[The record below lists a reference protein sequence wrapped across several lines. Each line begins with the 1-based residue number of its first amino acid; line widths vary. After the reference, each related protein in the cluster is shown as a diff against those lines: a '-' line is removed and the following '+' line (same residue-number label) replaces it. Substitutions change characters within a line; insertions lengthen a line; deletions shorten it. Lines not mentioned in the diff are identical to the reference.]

1 MQIKLISMHVSD
13 SAEGRTVM
21 ERKIIYKRK
30 KKEQNT
36 DPFFLNGASNT
47 KGVLMRFSMPSQ
59 EERRGPVT
67 IKSSFSL
74 PSVFAYVNPWG
85 EIKTDFEEG
94 QRIVEKEQ
102 AKVAEDANKTTI
114 LRFGF
119 FSCLLVFFFT
129 TIFTLIFA
137 DNKWSAIN
145 LFGGTMICYALFKV
159 PQYIRD
165 LIARITED
173 EEFMKFTKF
182 HAAEH
187 VVNNAYNHLKRVPTF
202 EELKNYSKYSYY
214 CDHAERLSS
223 AWFWLVCGLCWA
235 LHGIP
240 LLWVPVLLATI
251 SVIVFE
257 LTEFVPLNA
266 IYVSEPEEI
275 HLKTALA
282 ALEKVVE
289 VRHEAEN
296 SLRKTIGDAS
306 RINVI
311 VQMGKD
317 EHGNVFP
324 SGIIISMGE
333 DPDDDDDDHE
343 EQKEET

>member
-1 MQIKLISMHVSD
+1 MHVSD

-94 QRIVEKEQ
+94 QRIVEREQ
-102 AKVAEDANKTTI
+102 SKVAEDANKTTI

-187 VVNNAYNHLKRVPTF
+187 RVINAYNILKRVPKF
-202 EELKNYSKYSYY
+202 EELKDFSNHSYY
-214 CDHAERLSS
+214 CEYYNETSK
-223 AWFWLVCGLCWA
+223 AWMWIVVGICMQFMGTGFVWL
-235 LHGIP
+235 I
-240 LLWVPVLLATI
+240 VLAMVAATI
-251 SVIVFE
+251 ALEHFGYIPFGTV
-257 LTEFVPLNA
+257 
-266 IYVSEPEEI
+266 YVSEPDEI
-275 HLKTALA
+275 HLKTALT
-282 ALEKVVE
+282 ALEEATEIRKDAEAHLRE
-289 VRHEAEN
+289 VAGAMESME
-296 SLRKTIGDAS
+296 
-306 RINVI
+306 I
-311 VQMGKD
+311 VFQMGKD
-317 EHGNVFP
+317 EKGNAVP
-324 SGIIISMGE
+324 AGIIINIGCE
-333 DPDDDDDDHE
+333 PDE
-343 EQKEET
+343 ESDGDSDESKEN

>member
-1 MQIKLISMHVSD
+1 MK
-13 SAEGRTVM
+13 
-21 ERKIIYKRK
+21 RKIIFRRK
-30 KKEQNT
+30 KKEQT
-36 DPFFLNGASNT
+36 QDPFFLNGASNT
-47 KGVLMRFSMPSQ
+47 RGVLMRFSMSNQ

-74 PSVFAYVNPWG
+74 PPAFAYVNHWG
-85 EIKTDFEEG
+85 EIKTDYEEG
-94 QRIVEKEQ
+94 HRIVEREQ
-102 AKVAEDANKTTI
+102 EKMAEDANKTMS
-114 LRFGF
+114 LRLSF
-119 FSCLLVFFFT
+119 FICLLTFFVT
-129 TIFTLIFA
+129 TICALIFA
-137 DNKWSAIN
+137 DNKIVAIN

-165 LIARITED
+165 LIARITEK

-202 EELKNYSKYSYY
+202 EELENYSKHSYY
-214 CDHAERLSS
+214 CEYAEGFSS
-223 AWFWLVCGLCWA
+223 AWFWFVCGLCWA

-257 LTEFVPLNA
+257 LIEYVPLNA

-296 SLRKTIGDAS
+296 SLRETVGDAS
-306 RINVI
+306 HINVI

-333 DPDDDDDDHE
+333 DPDDDDDEHE
-343 EQKEET
+343 EES